1 MIQLGKTLI
10 SADIFEE
17 YFACDLAQCHGECCV
32 AGDAGA
38 PLEKSELAILDRI
51 YPEIRPY
58 MRPEGIRAVEQQG
71 KYVKDATG
79 EYVTPLVEGKECAYT
94 VFENGTAYCAIE
106 KAYRDGR
113 IDFPKPVSC
122 HLYPIRITEYTH
134 FTAVNY
140 HRWEI
145 CSAACALGQKLKIP
159 LYRFLKEPLI
169 RRFGAGWYA
178 ELEQLA
184 DDYLSGRS

>member
-17 YFACDLAQCHGECCV
+17 YFACDLAQCKGECCV
-32 AGDAGA
+32 QGDAGA
-38 PLEKSELAILDRI
+38 PLEKSELPVLERI
-51 YPEIRPY
+51 YPVVRSY
-58 MRPEGIRAVEQQG
+58 MRPEGIETVERQG
-71 KYVKDATG
+71 LYVKDKTG
-79 EYVTPLVEGKECAYT
+79 EYVTPLVDGRECAFV
-94 VFENGTAYCAIE
+94 VFENGIAYCAIE
-106 KAYRDGR
+106 KAYRDGK

-140 HRWEI
+140 HRWDI
-145 CSAACALGQKLKIP
+145 CSAACALGSKLKTP
-159 LYRFLKEPLI
+159 LYRYLKEPLI
-169 RRFGAGWYA
+169 RRFGAAWYR

-184 DDYLSGRS
+184 GDYLAGKG